1 MLNYQGTCEQTK
13 VSSLQ
18 ATSTH
23 ETSTSELIH
32 IQERD
37 GQRAVSARELHQVLG
52 SKQDF
57 STWIKNRINKYG
69 FIENQDYQSFHNS
82 VEREIGASTRIE
94 YALSIDMAKEIAM
107 VEGNERGRKVRQY
120 FIECEK
126 KLSNPAKQLTKM
138 QLAQMVIESEM
149 EKERLALENEQIKSM
164 NERLEYANEKQSEE
178 LKLQAPKVKYHD
190 EVLTSTS
197 TYNTTN
203 IAKEFG
209 MGAPSLNKI
218 LHEKGVQYK
227 SGGQW
232 LLYSKYQDR
241 GYTRTVTNTYDN
253 GHGEVHTRQQTV
265 WTEKGRQFIHSLL
278 TPKCIA
284 V

>member
-1 MLNYQGTCEQTK
+1 MERTNQIFQYNGSPITFSNGDS
-13 VSSLQ
+13 VVVN
-18 ATSTH
+18 AT
-23 ETSTSELIH
+23 E
-32 IQERD
+32 
-37 GQRAVSARELHQVLG
+37 
-52 SKQDF
+52 
-57 STWIKNRINKYG
+57 
-69 FIENQDYQSFHNS
+69 
-82 VEREIGASTRIE
+82 
-94 YALSIDMAKEIAM
+94 MAKPFGKSANHWLRNQSTQEFIKELSRLRNRNVNDLVQVVNGGSNGEHGTWLHEDVAMEFARWLSPAFAIWCNDRIKELLTTGVTTTRNDDEAIAYAM
-107 VEGNERGRKVRQY
+107 GVLQK
-120 FIECEK
+120 
-126 KLSNPAKQLTKM
+126 
-138 QLAQMVIESEM
+138 
-149 EKERLALENEQIKSM
+149 
-164 NERLEYANEKQSEE
+164 RLEESKAKVQLLEANNEMQAEALME
-178 LKLQAPKVKYHD
+178 AAPKVEYHD
-190 EVLTSTS
+190 KVLTSTS

-209 MGAPSLNKI
+209 MGAPSLNRI

-278 TPKCIA
+278 TPNTVA

>member
-1 MLNYQGTCEQTK
+1 MERTNQIFQYNGSPITFSNGDSVVVNATEMAKPFGKFTKDWLVNSRTKEFINTLSAVRGIPLSGLVQTVKGGNGEQGTWMHEDVAMEFARWLSPAFAIWCNDRIKELLTTG
-13 VSSLQ
+13 VTTTRDDDEAIAYAVEVLQ
-18 ATSTH
+18 
-23 ETSTSELIH
+23 
-32 IQERD
+32 
-37 GQRAVSARELHQVLG
+37 
-52 SKQDF
+52 K
-57 STWIKNRINKYG
+57 
-69 FIENQDYQSFHNS
+69 
-82 VEREIGASTRIE
+82 
-94 YALSIDMAKEIAM
+94 
-107 VEGNERGRKVRQY
+107 
-120 FIECEK
+120 
-126 KLSNPAKQLTKM
+126 
-138 QLAQMVIESEM
+138 
-149 EKERLALENEQIKSM
+149 
-164 NERLEYANEKQSEE
+164 RLEESKARVQLLEANNEMQAEALME
-178 LKLQAPKVKYHD
+178 AAPKVEYHD
-190 EVLTSTS
+190 KVLTSTS

-278 TPKCIA
+278 TPNTVA

>member
-1 MLNYQGTCEQTK
+1 MERTNQIFQYNGSPITFSNGDSVLVNATEMAKPFGKLVGDWTRLKSTTEFLTALSTDMQIPISALIQSVKGGNAEQGTW
-13 VSSLQ
+13 L
-18 ATSTH
+18 H
-23 ETSTSELIH
+23 E
-32 IQERD
+32 D
-37 GQRAVSARELHQVLG
+37 V
-52 SKQDF
+52 
-57 STWIKNRINKYG
+57 
-69 FIENQDYQSFHNS
+69 
-82 VEREIGASTRIE
+82 
-94 YALSIDMAKEIAM
+94 
-107 VEGNERGRKVRQY
+107 
-120 FIECEK
+120 
-126 KLSNPAKQLTKM
+126 
-138 QLAQMVIESEM
+138 
-149 EKERLALENEQIKSM
+149 ALEFARWLSPAFAIWCNKRIKELLTTGVTTTRDDDEAIAYAM
-164 NERLEYANEKQSEE
+164 GVLQKRLEESKARVQLLEANNEMQAEE
-178 LKLQAPKVKYHD
+178 LKEAAPKVEYHD
-190 EVLTSTS
+190 KVLTSTS

-278 TPKCIA
+278 TPNTVA

>member
-1 MLNYQGTCEQTK
+1 MERTNQIFQYNGSPITFSNGDS
-13 VSSLQ
+13 VVVN
-18 ATSTH
+18 AT
-23 ETSTSELIH
+23 E
-32 IQERD
+32 
-37 GQRAVSARELHQVLG
+37 
-52 SKQDF
+52 
-57 STWIKNRINKYG
+57 
-69 FIENQDYQSFHNS
+69 
-82 VEREIGASTRIE
+82 
-94 YALSIDMAKEIAM
+94 MAKPFGKSANHWLRNQSTQEFIKELSRLRNRNVNDLVQVVNGGSNGEHGTWLHEDVAMEFARWLSPAFAIWCNDRIKELLTTGVTTTRNDDEAIAYAM
-107 VEGNERGRKVRQY
+107 GVLQK
-120 FIECEK
+120 
-126 KLSNPAKQLTKM
+126 
-138 QLAQMVIESEM
+138 
-149 EKERLALENEQIKSM
+149 
-164 NERLEYANEKQSEE
+164 RLEESKAKVQLLEANNEMQAEALME
-178 LKLQAPKVKYHD
+178 AAPKVEYHD
-190 EVLTSTS
+190 KVLTSTS

-209 MGAPSLNKI
+209 MGAHSLNKI

-278 TPKCIA
+278 TPNTVA